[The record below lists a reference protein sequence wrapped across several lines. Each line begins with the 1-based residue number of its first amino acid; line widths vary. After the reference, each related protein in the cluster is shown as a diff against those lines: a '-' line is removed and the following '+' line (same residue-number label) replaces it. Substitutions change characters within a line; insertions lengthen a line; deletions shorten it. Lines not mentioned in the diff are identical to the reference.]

1 MGRHSGDPHLE
12 DVETAEAAHRRRQK
26 VARATRADSAAQL
39 EEEEEEARVAKDM
52 ATQAGPAEAKVA
64 AAKKSWHVQLLL
76 PRWRRSAAESGQPY
90 YQILVDEFVSYKI
103 LLEDVAFAY
112 HYFSPPFEPAQFFS
126 TRQLQLPPLPL
137 LHQHGQNRAYVV
149 CGEGREETDKP
160 QQGVHPTTAATNTL
174 RPPLREP
181 RPRYTRRNRPTL
193 SPPMRERNLRPT
205 HLNLVHFKTHPEQT
219 QRPRHFVQRT
229 RTSDGE
235 LVRHRTRAPPT
246 KRSGNEPYMPSHKWG
261 LSPNVKI
268 LSTPHAKTR

>member
-39 EEEEEEARVAKDM
+39 EEEEEEEAREARARVAKDM

-90 YQILVDEFVSYKI
+90 YQILVDEFVSYKT

-126 TRQLQLPPLPL
+126 TRQLKL
-137 LHQHGQNRAYVV
+137 
-149 CGEGREETDKP
+149 
-160 QQGVHPTTAATNTL
+160 
-174 RPPLREP
+174 
-181 RPRYTRRNRPTL
+181 
-193 SPPMRERNLRPT
+193 
-205 HLNLVHFKTHPEQT
+205 F
-219 QRPRHFVQRT
+219 
-229 RTSDGE
+229 
-235 LVRHRTRAPPT
+235 
-246 KRSGNEPYMPSHKWG
+246 
-261 LSPNVKI
+261 
-268 LSTPHAKTR
+268 